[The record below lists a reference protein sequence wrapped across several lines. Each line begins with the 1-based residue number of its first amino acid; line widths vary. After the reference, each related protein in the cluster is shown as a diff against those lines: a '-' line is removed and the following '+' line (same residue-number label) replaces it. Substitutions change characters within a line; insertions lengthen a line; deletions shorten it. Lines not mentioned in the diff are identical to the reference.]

1 MDIGSTVTFPLIVQL
16 LDWTDREKLY
26 IPCLKESEIS
36 RVTWLFFRRLELNS
50 EQTEDLVRRLS
61 SERQLITFE
70 DFKTG
75 LVELIERMNNAT
87 DDDSGDAVRRG
98 ELQYTY

>member
-1 MDIGSTVTFPLIVQL
+1 MQA
-16 LDWTDREKLY
+16 
-26 IPCLKESEIS
+26 CLWLESFNEVCKIS
-36 RVTWLFFRRLELNS
+36 QVTWLLFRRLELSS
-50 EQTEDLVRRLS
+50 EQTEDLVGRIS
-61 SERQLITFE
+61 SGRQLITFE